1 MKSPG
6 AIAFSIFGI
15 DIRYY
20 GILIAIGMAACM
32 LISLRRTAH
41 TDIAKDKLLDGSMI
55 AIFAGIIG
63 ARLYYVMFSFE
74 MYKDNIGEILHIR
87 SGGLAIHGGLIL
99 GSLALFVYCKKKD
112 VNFLEFADLVI
123 PGVALAQSIGR
134 WGNFFNE
141 EAYGSHTDLPFA
153 LNING
158 ETVHPTFLYE
168 SLWCLLIFIV
178 LSYMFYKKH
187 SFNGQLLFLYGM
199 LYSAERFFV
208 EGLRTDSLYFMGIR
222 QAQLISVIIF
232 LICALLYYSRRKKY
246 IKSNS
251 KA

>member
-141 EAYGSHTDLPFA
+141 EAHGSHTDLPFA

-232 LICALLYYSRRKKY
+232 LICVLLYYSKRKKC
-246 IKSNS
+246 IKNNS
-251 KA
+251 KS

>member
-6 AIAFSIFGI
+6 AIAFSILGI

-20 GILIAIGMAACM
+20 GILIAIGMAACIM
-32 LISLRRTAH
+32 ISLRRTAH

-55 AIFAGIIG
+55 AILAGIIG

-74 MYKDNIGEILHIR
+74 MYKDNIGEILNIR

-232 LICALLYYSRRKKY
+232 LICVLLYYSKRKKC
-246 IKSNS
+246 IKNNS
-251 KA
+251 KS

>member
-6 AIAFSIFGI
+6 AIAFSILGI
-15 DIRYY
+15 DVKYY
-20 GILIAIGMAACM
+20 GILIAIGMATCII
-32 LISLRRTAH
+32 ISLRRTAH

-232 LICALLYYSRRKKY
+232 LICVLLYYSKRKKC
-246 IKSNS
+246 IKNNS
-251 KA
+251 KS

>member
-74 MYKDNIGEILHIR
+74 MYKDNIGEILHIQ

-232 LICALLYYSRRKKY
+232 LICVLLYYSKRKKC
-246 IKSNS
+246 IKNNS
-251 KA
+251 KS

>member
-6 AIAFSIFGI
+6 AIAFSILGI
-15 DIRYY
+15 DVKYY

-168 SLWCLLIFIV
+168 SIWCLLIFIV
-178 LSYMFYKKH
+178 LSYIFYKRH

-208 EGLRTDSLYFMGIR
+208 EGLRVDSLYFMKMR
-222 QAQLISVIIF
+222 QAQLISILIF
-232 LICALLYYSRRKKY
+232 LVCALLYYSMRKKC
-246 IKSNS
+246 IKNN
-251 KA
+251 

>member
-6 AIAFSIFGI
+6 AIAFSILGI

-20 GILIAIGMAACM
+20 GILIAIGMAACIM
-32 LISLRRTAH
+32 ISLRRTAH
-41 TDIAKDKLLDGSMI
+41 TDIAKDKLLDGSMT

-222 QAQLISVIIF
+222 QAQLVSVIIF
-232 LICALLYYSRRKKY
+232 LICVLLYYSKRKKC
-246 IKSNS
+246 IKNNS
-251 KA
+251 KS

>member
-178 LSYMFYKKH
+178 LSYIFYKRH

-208 EGLRTDSLYFMGIR
+208 EGLRVDSLYFMKMR
-222 QAQLISVIIF
+222 QAQLISILIF
-232 LICALLYYSRRKKY
+232 LVCALLYYSMRKKC
-246 IKSNS
+246 IKNN
-251 KA
+251 

>member
-6 AIAFSIFGI
+6 AIAFSILGI

-168 SLWCLLIFIV
+168 SIWCLLIFIV
-178 LSYMFYKKH
+178 LSYIFYKRH

-208 EGLRTDSLYFMGIR
+208 EGLRVDSLYFMKMR
-222 QAQLISVIIF
+222 QAQLISILIF
-232 LICALLYYSRRKKY
+232 LVCALLYYSKRKKY
-246 IKSNS
+246 IKNNL
-251 KA
+251 KT

>member
-168 SLWCLLIFIV
+168 SIWCLLIFIV
-178 LSYMFYKKH
+178 LSYMFYKRH

-208 EGLRTDSLYFMGIR
+208 EGLRVDSLYFMKMR
-222 QAQLISVIIF
+222 QAQLISILIF
-232 LICALLYYSRRKKY
+232 LVCALLYYSVRKKC
-246 IKSNS
+246 IKNN
-251 KA
+251 

>member
-6 AIAFSIFGI
+6 AIAFSILGI

-168 SLWCLLIFIV
+168 SLWCFLIFIV

-208 EGLRTDSLYFMGIR
+208 EGLRVDSLYFMKMR
-222 QAQLISVIIF
+222 QAQLISILIF
-232 LICALLYYSRRKKY
+232 LVCALLYYSVRKKC
-246 IKSNS
+246 IKNN
-251 KA
+251 

>member
-141 EAYGSHTDLPFA
+141 EAYGSRTNLPFA

-158 ETVHPTFLYE
+158 EMVHPTFLYE
-168 SLWCLLIFIV
+168 SIWCLLIFIV
-178 LSYMFYKKH
+178 LSYIFYKRH

-208 EGLRTDSLYFMGIR
+208 EGLRVDSLYFMKMR
-222 QAQLISVIIF
+222 QAQLISILIF
-232 LICALLYYSRRKKY
+232 LICALLYYSMRKKC
-246 IKSNS
+246 IKNN
-251 KA
+251 

>member
-232 LICALLYYSRRKKY
+232 LICVLLYYSKRKKC
-246 IKSNS
+246 IKNNS
-251 KA
+251 KS

>member
-6 AIAFSIFGI
+6 AIAFSILGI
-15 DIRYY
+15 DVKYY
-20 GILIAIGMAACM
+20 GILIAIGMATCII
-32 LISLRRTAH
+32 ISLRRTTH
-41 TDIAKDKLLDGSMI
+41 TAIAKDKLLDGSII
-55 AIFAGIIG
+55 AIIAGIIG

-168 SLWCLLIFIV
+168 SLWCFLIFIV

>member
-6 AIAFSIFGI
+6 AIAFSILGI

-41 TDIAKDKLLDGSMI
+41 TNIAKDKLLDGSMI

-158 ETVHPTFLYE
+158 KTVHPTFLYE

>member
-6 AIAFSIFGI
+6 AIAFSILGI
-15 DIRYY
+15 DVKYY
-20 GILIAIGMAACM
+20 GILIAIGMATCII
-32 LISLRRTAH
+32 ISLRRTAH
-41 TDIAKDKLLDGSMI
+41 TAIAKDKLLDGSII
-55 AIFAGIIG
+55 AIIAGIIG

-232 LICALLYYSRRKKY
+232 LICVLLYYSKRKKC
-246 IKSNS
+246 IKNNS
-251 KA
+251 KS

>member
-1 MKSPG
+1 MKFPG

-41 TDIAKDKLLDGSMI
+41 TYIAKDKLLDGSMI

-232 LICALLYYSRRKKY
+232 LICVLLYYSKRKKC
-246 IKSNS
+246 IKNNS
-251 KA
+251 KS

>member
-6 AIAFSIFGI
+6 AIAFSILGI

-232 LICALLYYSRRKKY
+232 LICVLLYYSKRKKC
-246 IKSNS
+246 IKNNS
-251 KA
+251 KS

>member
-6 AIAFSIFGI
+6 AVAFSILGI

-41 TDIAKDKLLDGSMI
+41 TNIAKDKLLDGSMI

-208 EGLRTDSLYFMGIR
+208 EGLRTDSLYFMEIR

>member
-6 AIAFSIFGI
+6 AVAFSILGI
-15 DIRYY
+15 DVKYY

-232 LICALLYYSRRKKY
+232 LICVLLYYSKRKKC
-246 IKSNS
+246 IKNNS
-251 KA
+251 KS

>member
-6 AIAFSIFGI
+6 AIAFSILGI
-15 DIRYY
+15 DVKYY

-41 TDIAKDKLLDGSMI
+41 TNIAKDKLLDGSII
-55 AIFAGIIG
+55 AIIAGIIG

-208 EGLRTDSLYFMGIR
+208 EGLRVDSLYFMKMR
-222 QAQLISVIIF
+222 QAQLISILIF
-232 LICALLYYSRRKKY
+232 LVCALLYYSMRKKC
-246 IKSNS
+246 IKNN
-251 KA
+251 

>member
-208 EGLRTDSLYFMGIR
+208 EGLRVDSLYFMKMR
-222 QAQLISVIIF
+222 QAQLISILIF
-232 LICALLYYSRRKKY
+232 LVCALLYYSVRKKC
-246 IKSNS
+246 IKNN
-251 KA
+251 

>member
-63 ARLYYVMFSFE
+63 AKLYYVMFSFE

-232 LICALLYYSRRKKY
+232 LICVLLYYSKRKKC
-246 IKSNS
+246 IKNNS
-251 KA
+251 KS

>member
-6 AIAFSIFGI
+6 AIAFSILGI
-15 DIRYY
+15 DVKYY

-41 TDIAKDKLLDGSMI
+41 TNIAKDKLLDGSMI

-168 SLWCLLIFIV
+168 SLWCFLIFIV
-178 LSYMFYKKH
+178 LSYIFYKRH

-208 EGLRTDSLYFMGIR
+208 EGLRVDSLYFMKMR
-222 QAQLISVIIF
+222 QAQLISILIF
-232 LICALLYYSRRKKY
+232 LICALLYYSMRKKC
-246 IKSNS
+246 IKNN
-251 KA
+251 

>member
-6 AIAFSIFGI
+6 AVAFSILGI

-20 GILIAIGMAACM
+20 GILIAIGMAACII
-32 LISLRRTAH
+32 ISLRRTAH
-41 TDIAKDKLLDGSMI
+41 TDIAKDKLLDGSII
-55 AIFAGIIG
+55 AILAGIIG
-63 ARLYYVMFSFE
+63 ARLYYVIFSFE

-99 GSLALFVYCKKKD
+99 GSLALFIYCKKKD
-112 VNFLEFADLVI
+112 VDFLEFADLVI

-232 LICALLYYSRRKKY
+232 LICVLLYYSKRKKC
-246 IKSNS
+246 IKNNS

>member
-208 EGLRTDSLYFMGIR
+208 EGLRVDSLYFMKMR
-222 QAQLISVIIF
+222 QAQLISILIF
-232 LICALLYYSRRKKY
+232 LICALLYYSMRKKC
-246 IKSNS
+246 IKNN
-251 KA
+251 